1 MASFIKIPT
10 EILQD
15 KKLNHT
21 QILLYGIIMNLSKKE
36 WYCRASNKTIWD
48 AMWLTI
54 NAVQKNLIALKNAW
68 HIEIE
73 IEDYTHRKIYMG
85 GYKKI
90 NGGVDEII
98 PYKKKEYIS
107 SKEDIIPP
115 QKNEEKTDT
124 NWKKKRTTNEHLLVW
139 EKKEQFQKFWETYP
153 HYTWRSNRKK
163 SIPPFLE
170 LDTEQVLLWAALLK
184 WETTIDSRQWNFVKA
199 AELWLRNFTPIN
211 EEQKRR
217 RLKAIFDWHMRQP
230 DWKKERMEMLVHDF
244 PWVDF
249 KQMRE
254 ELSEKNSLLHK
265 MTFT

>member
-1 MASFIKIPT
+1 MGLTDEAVRKNIK
-10 EILQD
+10 
-15 KKLNHT
+15 
-21 QILLYGIIMNLSKKE
+21 
-36 WYCRASNKTIWD
+36 
-48 AMWLTI
+48 
-54 NAVQKNLIALKNAW
+54 VLKNCW
-68 HIEIE
+68 YVDIQIENCNS
-73 IEDYTHRKIYMG
+73 RKIYTLVNSYQG
-85 GYKKI
+85 GGTDI
-90 NGGVDEII
+90 PGGWYDDTTNNI
-98 PYKKKEYIS
+98 KEYIS

-115 QKNEEKTDT
+115 QKNEEETDT
-124 NWKKKRTTNEHLLVW
+124 SWKKKRTTNEHLLVW

-199 AELWLRNFTPIN
+199 AELWLKNFTPIN